1 MNKVII
7 EEFKKLVS
15 FTNEQLNDAYL
26 EKDKKEINKH
36 TFRLKQMKNVLVT
49 LKKYDLV
56 ITLDNLKE
64 VGETPGVGKG
74 TMKRIQ
80 EILETGKLAELD
92 NFEDEKGTR
101 KKVLAELQEVINIGR
116 SNAVELVD
124 KYKIKSVADL
134 KKKHKEGK
142 IELNDKILLGL
153 KYHGVYKENIPRN
166 EIKQVN
172 KFLKRVVRKMNR
184 QLNLDDS
191 NKFCMIICG
200 SFRRKKPFS
209 GDIDVLLTK
218 FDSKRKD
225 TKKNKEYLPH
235 FIHKLKKPRRQ
246 NDNKP
251 FLLDDMTDKNI
262 VTKYMGFSK
271 FLDNP
276 VRRIDIRFIP
286 YDSYHTA
293 ILYFTGS
300 GELNKKMRQIAKDK
314 GYKLSEYELSNIK
327 TKKKINVNSEEDIF
341 KKLGM
346 DYIKPE
352 FR

>member
-7 EEFKKLVS
+7 NEFKKLVS

-26 EKDKKEINKH
+26 EKDKKEINKQ
-36 TFRLKQMKNVLVT
+36 TFRLKQMKNVLTT
-49 LKKYDLV
+49 LKKYDED
-56 ITLDNLKE
+56 ITLNNIKE
-64 VGETPGVGKG
+64 VSDLPGVGKG
-74 TMKRIQ
+74 TIQRIT
-80 EILETGKLAELD
+80 EILQTGKLSELD
-92 NFEDEKGTR
+92 GFSDEKDTR
-101 KKVLAELQEVINIGR
+101 KKILEELQLVINIGR

-124 KYKIKSVADL
+124 KYKVKSVADL
-134 KKKHKEGK
+134 KKKHKKGE

-153 KYHGVYKENIPRN
+153 KYHGVYQENIPRD
-166 EIKQVN
+166 EIKKVN
-172 KFLKRVVRKMNR
+172 KFLNRVVRKMNKQYR
-184 QLNLDDS
+184 LDDS
-191 NKFCMIICG
+191 NKFCLIICG

-225 TKKNKEYLPH
+225 TKKNSTYLPH
-235 FIHKLKKPRRQ
+235 FVHKLKKPRRQ

-271 FLDNP
+271 YLDNP

-293 ILYFTGS
+293 TLYFTGS
-300 GELNKKMRQIAKDK
+300 GELNKKMRQIAKDQ
-314 GYKLSEYELSNIK
+314 GYKLSEYELSDIK
-327 TKKKINVNSEEDIF
+327 TKKKIKVNSEEDIF

>member
-7 EEFKKLVS
+7 DEFKKLVS

-26 EKDKKEINKH
+26 EKDKKEINKQ
-36 TFRLKQMKNVLVT
+36 TFRLKQMKNVLTT
-49 LKKYDLV
+49 LKKYEED
-56 ITLDNLKE
+56 ITINNLKE
-64 VGETPGVGKG
+64 VSELPGVGKG
-74 TMKRIQ
+74 TIHRIS
-80 EILETGKLAELD
+80 EILQTGKLSELD
-92 NFEDEKGTR
+92 GFADEKDTR
-101 KKVLAELQEVINIGR
+101 KKVLDELQQVINIGR
-116 SNAVELVD
+116 SHAVELVD
-124 KYKIKSVADL
+124 KYKVKSVDDL
-134 KKKHKEGK
+134 KKKHKKGE

-153 KYHGVYKENIPRN
+153 KYHGVYKENIPRD

-172 KFLKRVVRKMNR
+172 KFLNRVVRKMNK
-184 QLNLDDS
+184 QCGLDDS
-191 NKFCMIICG
+191 NKFCLIICG

-218 FDSKRKD
+218 LDSKRKD
-225 TKKNKEYLPH
+225 SKKNSTYLPH
-235 FIHKLKKPRRQ
+235 FVHKLKKPRRQ

-271 FLDNP
+271 YLDNP

-293 ILYFTGS
+293 TLYFTGS
-300 GELNKKMRQIAKDK
+300 GELNKKMRQIAKDQ
-314 GYKLSEYELSNIK
+314 GYKLSEYELSDIK
-327 TKKKINVNSEEDIF
+327 TKKKVKVNSEEDIF

>member
-7 EEFKKLVS
+7 NEFKKLVS

-26 EKDKKEINKH
+26 EKDKKEINKQ
-36 TFRLKQMKNVLVT
+36 TFRLKQMKNVLTT
-49 LKKYDLV
+49 LKKYDED
-56 ITLDNLKE
+56 ITLNNIKE
-64 VGETPGVGKG
+64 VSDLPGVGKG
-74 TMKRIQ
+74 TIQRIT
-80 EILETGKLAELD
+80 EILQTGKLSELD
-92 NFEDEKGTR
+92 GFSDEKDTR
-101 KKVLAELQEVINIGR
+101 KKVLEELQEVINIGR

-124 KYKIKSVADL
+124 KYKVKSVADL
-134 KKKHKEGK
+134 KKKHKKGE

-153 KYHGVYKENIPRN
+153 KYHGVYQENIPRN
-166 EIKQVN
+166 EIKQIN
-172 KFLKRVVRKMNR
+172 KFLNRVVRKMNK
-184 QLNLDDS
+184 QYGLDDS
-191 NKFCMIICG
+191 NKFCLIICG

-225 TKKNKEYLPH
+225 TKKNSTYLPH

-246 NDNKP
+246 NNNKP

-262 VTKYMGFSK
+262 VTKYMGFGK
-271 FLDNP
+271 YLDNP

-293 ILYFTGS
+293 TLYFTGS
-300 GELNKKMRQIAKDK
+300 GELNKKMRQIAKDQ
-314 GYKLSEYELSNIK
+314 GYKLSEYELSDIK
-327 TKKKINVNSEEDIF
+327 TKKKVKINSEEDVF

>member
-7 EEFKKLVS
+7 DEFKKLVS

-26 EKDKKEINKH
+26 EKDKKEINKQ
-36 TFRLKQMKNVLVT
+36 TFRLKQMKNVLIT
-49 LKKYDLV
+49 LKKYEED
-56 ITLDNLKE
+56 ITINNLKE
-64 VGETPGVGKG
+64 VSELPGVGKG
-74 TMKRIQ
+74 TIQRIS
-80 EILETGKLAELD
+80 EILQKGNLSELD
-92 NFEDEKGTR
+92 GFADEKDTR
-101 KKVLAELQEVINIGR
+101 KKVLEELQQVINIGR
-116 SNAVELVD
+116 SHAVELVD
-124 KYKIKSVADL
+124 KYKVKSVSDL
-134 KKKHKEGK
+134 MKKHKKGE
-142 IELNDKILLGL
+142 IELNDKIQLGL
-153 KYHGVYKENIPRN
+153 KYHGVYQENIPRD

-172 KFLKRVVRKMNR
+172 KFLNRVVRKMNK
-184 QLNLDDS
+184 QCGLDDS

-218 FDSKRKD
+218 FDSKIKD
-225 TKKNKEYLPH
+225 TKKNSSYLPH
-235 FIHKLKKPRRQ
+235 FVHKLKKPRRQ

-271 FLDNP
+271 YLDNH

-300 GELNKKMRQIAKDK
+300 GELNKKMRQIAKNQ
-314 GYKLSEYELSNIK
+314 GYKLSEYELSDIK
-327 TKKKINVNSEEDIF
+327 TKKKVKVTSEEDIF

>member
-26 EKDKKEINKH
+26 EKDKKEINKQ
-36 TFRLKQMKNVLVT
+36 TFRLKQMKNVLTT
-49 LKKYDLV
+49 LKKFDQ
-56 ITLDNLKE
+56 IISLDNIKE
-64 VGETPGVGKG
+64 VADLPGVGKG
-74 TMKRIQ
+74 TIQRIT
-80 EILETGKLAELD
+80 EILETGNLSELD
-92 NFEDEKGTR
+92 GFEDEKDTR
-101 KKVLAELQEVINIGR
+101 RKILEDLQQVINIGR
-116 SNAVELVD
+116 SNAVEFVD
-124 KYKIKSVADL
+124 KYKVKSVADL

-153 KYHGVYKENIPRN
+153 KYHGVYQENIPRN
-166 EIKQVN
+166 EIKLVN
-172 KFLKRVVRKMNR
+172 KFLNRVVRKMNK
-184 QLNLDDS
+184 QYGLDDS
-191 NKFCMIICG
+191 NKFCLIICG

-225 TKKNKEYLPH
+225 TKKNSTYLPH

-271 FLDNP
+271 YLDNP

-293 ILYFTGS
+293 TLYFTGS
-300 GELNKKMRQIAKDK
+300 GELNKKMRQIAKDQ
-314 GYKLSEYELSNIK
+314 GYKLSEYELSDIK
-327 TKKKINVNSEEDIF
+327 TKKKVKINSEEDVF

>member
-1 MNKVII
+1 MNK
-7 EEFKKLVS
+7 
-15 FTNEQLNDAYL
+15 QY
-26 EKDKKEINKH
+26 
-36 TFRLKQMKNVLVT
+36 
-49 LKKYDLV
+49 
-56 ITLDNLKE
+56 
-64 VGETPGVGKG
+64 G
-74 TMKRIQ
+74 
-80 EILETGKLAELD
+80 
-92 NFEDEKGTR
+92 
-101 KKVLAELQEVINIGR
+101 
-116 SNAVELVD
+116 
-124 KYKIKSVADL
+124 
-134 KKKHKEGK
+134 
-142 IELNDKILLGL
+142 
-153 KYHGVYKENIPRN
+153 
-166 EIKQVN
+166 
-172 KFLKRVVRKMNR
+172 
-184 QLNLDDS
+184 LDDS
-191 NKFCMIICG
+191 NKFCLIICG

-225 TKKNKEYLPH
+225 TKKNSTYLPH

-271 FLDNP
+271 YLDNP

-293 ILYFTGS
+293 TLYFTGS
-300 GELNKKMRQIAKDK
+300 GELNKKMRQIAKDQ
-314 GYKLSEYELSNIK
+314 GYKLSEYELSDIK
-327 TKKKINVNSEEDIF
+327 TKKKVKINSEEDVF